1 MEDFVVRK
9 FDSLT
14 FKLQY
19 YDQDN
24 WVTSLN
30 GAESLNFDMALRLKH
45 YFEITQNDSMF
56 EIILKNDSSV
66 IPLTNELVKL

>member
-1 MEDFVVRK
+1 MEDFVVRR

-24 WVTSLN
+24 WVNSLDN
-30 GAESLNFDMALRLKH
+30 AESLNFDMAEQIKK
-45 YFEITQNDSMF
+45 YCEITQNDSMF
-56 EIILKNDSSV
+56 ELILKNDSSV
-66 IPLTNELVKL
+66 IALTNELVKL